1 MSCLTTQPTKAKRNG
16 EIELTQKFSE
26 QLSQLCLNNAYS
38 DVTFIIEDQKLPAH
52 RVILA
57 ARSEYFRAMLYGG
70 LSESTQSEIHLKI
83 PLKAFKILLK
93 YIYSGNMSLAQMKT
107 ENVLDTLGLANEYG
121 FTELEKSISGYLREA
136 LSLTNVCAILDAARL
151 YGLESLTNVCHNF
164 MDTNATD
171 VLNEENFKNL
181 SQEALC
187 GLLVRDSFFAPE
199 VQIFVAVQKWS
210 QNNRES
216 ADIESV
222 VQHVRLPLMSL
233 EQLLT
238 VVRPSG
244 ILDPDRLL
252 DAIEEK
258 ETAKF
263 LPYRGALC
271 ESFFFNLFMGH
282 YFYQL
287 FIENN

>member
-1 MSCLTTQPTKAKRNG
+1 MSCLTTQPTKKVKRNG

-26 QLSQLCLNNAYS
+26 QLSRLCLNNDYS
-38 DVTFIIEDQKLPAH
+38 DVTFIVEEQKLPAH

-70 LSESTQSEIHLKI
+70 LAESTQSEINLKI
-83 PLKAFKILLK
+83 PLEAFKILLK

-107 ENVLDTLGLANEYG
+107 ENILDTLGLANEYG

-151 YGLESLTNVCHNF
+151 YGLESLTNVCLNF

-171 VLNEENFKNL
+171 VLSHENFKNL

-187 GLLVRDSFFAPE
+187 RLLVRDSFFAPE
-199 VQIFVAVQKWS
+199 VQIFVAVQKWAT
-210 QNNRES
+210 NNQETD
-216 ADIESV
+216 DIQSV

-244 ILDPDRLL
+244 ILEPDCLL

-258 ETAKF
+258 ETAKY

-271 ESFFFNLFMGH
+271 ELFFYHFIGHSF
-282 YFYQL
+282 
-287 FIENN
+287 

>member
-1 MSCLTTQPTKAKRNG
+1 MSSQSTMSCLTTQPTKIKRNG

-26 QLSQLCLNNAYS
+26 QLSQLLLNNDYS
-38 DVTFIIEDQKLPAH
+38 DVTFIVEDQKLPAH

-57 ARSEYFRAMLYGG
+57 ARSEYFRALLYGG
-70 LSESTQSEIHLKI
+70 LSESRQSEIHLKI
-83 PLKAFKILLK
+83 PLEAFKILLK
-93 YIYSGNMSLAQMKT
+93 YIYSGNMSLAQIKT
-107 ENVLDTLGLANEYG
+107 ENILDTLGLANQYG
-121 FTELEKSISGYLREA
+121 FTELEQAISGYLREA
-136 LSLTNVCAILDAARL
+136 LSLNNVCSILDAARL
-151 YGLESLTNVCHNF
+151 YCLESLANVCHRF

-171 VLNEENFKNL
+171 ILSHENFKNL
-181 SQEALC
+181 SHEALC

-199 VQIFVAVQKWS
+199 VQIFIAVQKWAN
-210 QNNRES
+210 NNRDS

-258 ETAKF
+258 ETGKF

-271 ESFFFNLFMGH
+271 EYFFFIKNYL
-282 YFYQL
+282 
-287 FIENN
+287 

>member
-1 MSCLTTQPTKAKRNG
+1 MSSQSTMSCLTQSTKPKRTG

-26 QLSQLCLNNAYS
+26 QLSQLLLNNDYS
-38 DVTFIIEDQKLPAH
+38 DVTFIVEEHKIPHRLPAH

-57 ARSEYFRAMLYGG
+57 ARSEYFRALLYGG
-70 LSESTQSEIHLKI
+70 LSESTQSEIQLKI
-83 PLKAFKILLK
+83 PLEAFKILLR

-107 ENVLDTLGLANEYG
+107 EHILDTLGLANQYG
-121 FTELEKSISGYLREA
+121 FTELEQAISGYLREA
-136 LSLTNVCAILDAARL
+136 LSLTNVCSILDAARL
-151 YGLESLTNVCHNF
+151 YCLESLTNVCHNF

-171 VLNEENFKNL
+171 ILSHESFKNL

-199 VQIFVAVQKWS
+199 VQIFVAVQKWA
-210 QNNRES
+210 QNNQDL

-244 ILDPDRLL
+244 ILDPDHLL

-271 ESFFFNLFMGH
+271 EYKLFYLFF
-282 YFYQL
+282 
-287 FIENN
+287 ID